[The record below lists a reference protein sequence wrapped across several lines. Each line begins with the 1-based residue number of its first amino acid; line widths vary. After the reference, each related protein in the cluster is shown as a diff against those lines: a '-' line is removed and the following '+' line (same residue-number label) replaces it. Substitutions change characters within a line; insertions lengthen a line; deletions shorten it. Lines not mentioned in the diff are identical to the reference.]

1 MVQVVQTLFTGVK
14 MAFVEMASNKLRSFL
29 SILGVLLGVASLVA
43 ILLLVGGVNT
53 YLNDKMGDWVG
64 NIWFVS
70 AEKPDNAGSSWSRS
84 PGLKLS
90 DGDALKQNNKV
101 KQFYEIIDREESVQ
115 LGRAKARI
123 FFIGI
128 DQQSLEKNLEECY
141 ISRGRNL
148 TTEDYA
154 GGQRVCIISWRVAE
168 RLSQRNRPVNGEAY
182 DPLGKL
188 LPVGGNLYKIVG
200 VFSPNEP
207 DYAFWRLKRSVYA
220 PIVTVQR
227 LSTGVNPD
235 PGALQVSLGSW
246 DELMRESQFV
256 SKLLQSEHRGI
267 EDFELRTMDWF
278 EQVKSMMENASL
290 LMLIISGISLLAGGL
305 SIMNVM
311 LSSISERIQE
321 IGIRKSL
328 GARNSQVFWQ
338 FIAESVTLSCVGAF
352 FGMLIG
358 LIPLFFKEAITAS
371 TDGAVEPTLMIEHLM
386 IVTGV
391 VISIG
396 ILFGLYPAIK
406 AAGMDPVEALRY
418 E

>member
-1 MVQVVQTLFTGVK
+1 MVRMFQTFLTGVK

-43 ILLLVGGVNT
+43 ILLLVGGINN
-53 YLNDKMGDWVG
+53 YLNDKMGDWAG

-70 AEKPDNAGSSWSRS
+70 AEKPDHVGASWSRS
-84 PGLKLS
+84 TGLKFE
-90 DGDALKQNNKV
+90 DGFELEKDDKV
-101 KQFYEIIDREESVQ
+101 KHFAPIIDREYGVQ

-123 FFIGI
+123 YFIGI
-128 DQQSLEKNLEECY
+128 DKRGFEENLEECY
-141 ISRGRNL
+141 ISRGRAL
-148 TTEDYA
+148 TQEDYA
-154 GGQRVCIISWRVAE
+154 LGKRVCVVSWRIAE
-168 RLSQRNRPVNGEAY
+168 KFAGRNGVKNSEPF
-182 DPLGKL
+182 DPLGKM
-188 LPVGGNLYKIVG
+188 LPVNGNLYKIVG
-200 VFSPNEP
+200 IYAPKEP
-207 DYAFWRLKRSVYA
+207 EYVYWRLKRSVYA
-220 PIVTVQR
+220 PIKTVQR
-227 LSTGVNPD
+227 LSTGINPH

-246 DELMRESQFV
+246 EELQKQSQYV
-256 SKLLQSEHRGI
+256 AKLLKAEHRGV
-267 EDFELRTMDWF
+267 EDYELRTMDWF
-278 EQVKSMMENASL
+278 ENVKTMMENASL

-352 FGMLIG
+352 FGTAIG

-371 TDGAVEPTLMIEHLM
+371 TDGAIEPTLMVEHLFLVSG
-386 IVTGV
+386 IVVG
-391 VISIG
+391 IG
-396 ILFGLYPAIK
+396 ILFGLYPAVK